1 MSFDKDK
8 INILEIISNNNDFND
23 SNYSLNKLAE
33 GLIPFSWNGVLSSPE
48 IFRIKIEVK
57 ADCILEDI
65 FKLNSNLILS
75 EGYLKKNLIP
85 TAIELRVNNGK
96 SSHFSMEQNMPNPWT
111 RNTKVMYS
119 IPTDGN
125 VVFRITS
132 LEGRTIF
139 EKKMI
144 QKQGSHEWQITKKDV
159 SGHGY
164 YLYSIEF
171 NGQLLS
177 KPMVINE

>member
-1 MSFDKDK
+1 
-8 INILEIISNNNDFND
+8 
-23 SNYSLNKLAE
+23 
-33 GLIPFSWNGVLSSPE
+33 
-48 IFRIKIEVK
+48 
-57 ADCILEDI
+57 
-65 FKLNSNLILS
+65 
-75 EGYLKKNLIP
+75 
-85 TAIELRVNNGK
+85 
-96 SSHFSMEQNMPNPWT
+96 MEQNMPNPWT

-159 SGHGY
+159 SGPGY

-171 NGQLLS
+171 NGQLLT